1 MCKHMTPQNPFVS
14 TGMKLLRYLFG
25 LDDEVGRK
33 GYLIAGFSLAA
44 LKFAID
50 FALVYFT
57 TGKYW
62 TLLAYLSPILIVR
75 NEAVGP
81 APEYLLWVMALY
93 TLPFAW
99 IGLSMSVRR
108 AANAGLTPWLG
119 VGFLVPLL
127 NWLFIIGLSL
137 APTRAEW
144 KRREDEEPVPLE
156 LKTALAAIVIGTALT
171 MSMVA
176 TSVFILKDYGWS
188 LFIGTPF
195 VVGMT
200 AGFLTNRTGKRSV
213 ASTLFTGMMT
223 IAISALTTLLF
234 AFEGIIC
241 IGMAAVPAVPLVLGG
256 SLIGRVIA
264 LQRLRKNGGD
274 GVKQI
279 LLVACCLP
287 FLAGAESLDDHQPL
301 FEVETKVEIDAPP
314 EEVWHHVINFTEL
327 DEPPAWVKRTGIAYP
342 IRARLEGEGV
352 GAVRHCE
359 FSTGAFVE
367 PITRWE
373 PGKRLSFDVRSQ
385 PIPMDEWSPYN
396 HIHPPH
402 LDGYLRSKRGEFRFV
417 ALPGGRTRLEG
428 STWYEIDI
436 SPRGYWSM
444 MSDSLI
450 HRIHERVLDHVKKEA
465 EAAHKNKASAKK

>member
-1 MCKHMTPQNPFVS
+1 
-14 TGMKLLRYLFG
+14 MKLLRYLFG
-25 LDDEVGRK
+25 LQDEVTRK

-62 TLLAYLSPILIVR
+62 TLLAYLSPIMILR
-75 NEAVGP
+75 NEALDP

-108 AANAGLTPWLG
+108 SANAGLTPWLG
-119 VGFLVPLL
+119 VGFLIPFL
-127 NWLFIIGLSL
+127 NWLFIAGLSL
-137 APTRAEW
+137 VPTRAEW
-144 KRREDEEPVPLE
+144 ARKEQEEVVPLD
-156 LKTALAAIVIGTALT
+156 LKNALASIVLGTALT

-176 TSVFILKDYGWS
+176 TSVFVLKDYGWS

-195 VVGMT
+195 VVGIV
-200 AGFLTNRTGKRSV
+200 AGYLTNRTGPRSMM
-213 ASTLFTGMMT
+213 STLFTGFMA

-241 IGMAAVPAVPLVLGG
+241 IAMAAPPAVLLTLGG
-256 SLIGRVIA
+256 SVIGRVIA
-264 LQRLRKNGGD
+264 LQTLRKDGGS
-274 GVKQI
+274 GLKQVMI
-279 LLVACCLP
+279 VALCLP
-287 FLAGAESLDDHQPL
+287 FLAGAESLDDSQPL
-301 FEVETKVEIDAPP
+301 YEVATVVEIDAPP
-314 EEVWHHVINFTEL
+314 EEVWHHVIHFTEL
-327 DEPPAWVKRTGIAYP
+327 DEPPAWVKRTGVAYP

-359 FSTGAFVE
+359 FSTGPFVE

-385 PIPMDEWSPYN
+385 PIPMKEWSPYN
-396 HIHPPH
+396 NIHPPH
-402 LDGYLRSKRGEFRFV
+402 LDGYLRSKRGEFRFI

-436 SPRGYWSM
+436 SPRGYWSII
-444 MSDSLI
+444 SDSLI
-450 HRIHERVLDHVKKEA
+450 HRIHERVLEHVKEEA
-465 EAAHKNKASAKK
+465 ETAQRAKASK